1 MPPSSLPGVWVFAGE
16 RVSDEA
22 GEGATRGF
30 IPERCEPDWSVC
42 R

>member
-22 GEGATRGF
+22 GEGATSLARL
-30 IPERCEPDWSVC
+30 ECV
-42 R
+42 